1 MKLYKKI
8 LLGLFVV
15 LVVIQFIRPSVNKTG
30 NILSTDLGR
39 IYNVPQN
46 AEAILQNSCNDCHSN
61 NTRYPWYGQVQPL
74 GWLLANHIRKGKAVL
89 NLSDFGTYS
98 RRRQISK
105 LRGMANSI
113 KDGSMPISSYTLIH
127 KTAKPSNED
136 KKLIIDWL
144 EKTRD
149 SLNKIE

>member
-8 LLGLFVV
+8 LLALLVV
-15 LVVIQFIRPSVNKTG
+15 LVVIQFIRPTANKTG

-46 AEAILQNSCNDCHSN
+46 AEAILQNSCYDCHSN
-61 NTRYPWYGQVQPL
+61 NTHYPWYAQVQPL
-74 GWLLANHIRKGKAVL
+74 GWLLASHIQKGKAVL
-89 NLSDFGTYS
+89 NLSDFGSYS
-98 RRRQISK
+98 KRRQASK

-113 KDGSMPISSYTLIH
+113 QDGSMPLWSYTLIH
-127 KTAKPSNED
+127 KKSRLSNED

-144 EKTRD
+144 ERTRD